1 MHMSNNLENRNP
13 WYARLYILLFIWVA
27 AGLFTG
33 WKQYS
38 LSEVNSHIN
47 NFQIFRASFGHFF
60 RGIPLYPL
68 YPQEYFDL
76 YLYGPAFAILM
87 APFAYLPLGWSVVL
101 WNGLNAGMLCWAVWN
116 LPLDRMKRAAILWII
131 LNSTITALLNTQFH
145 ALCVAMILWSYIFLQ
160 RGKLGW
166 SALLI
171 VLGIFIKFYGVVG
184 LAFFFFTKER
194 IRYAGYLVSWLVA
207 VFAFP
212 FFFGGFSYTW
222 QCYYEWMEV
231 LSHKNT
237 LNVDILNLRTD
248 VCVMGMFRRIT
259 GDGTLSNLWFLIPS
273 LVLSAWVYFQP
284 KKWTHV
290 DFQLRIMALVLI
302 YLMLA
307 STGTESPTLIMAF
320 PGVGIWFMLGE
331 KSKGRWALFVLTILI
346 SSFSPTDLFPKFIRE
361 EYVNRYALMILPLFG
376 VWLSL
381 LWDLR
386 KPVQVD

>member
-1 MHMSNNLENRNP
+1 MSVKSANRNP
-13 WYARLYILLFIWVA
+13 WYARFYVLLFIWVG
-27 AGLFTG
+27 AGIFTG

-47 NFQIFRASFGHFF
+47 NFQIFRASFGHFVQ
-60 RGIPLYPL
+60 GMHLYPL
-68 YPQEYFDL
+68 YPREYFDL

-87 APFAYLPLGWSVVL
+87 APFAYLPLGWSVVV
-101 WNGLNAGMLCWAVWN
+101 WNALNAGMLFWAVWN
-116 LPLDRMKRAAILWII
+116 LPLVQKQRAWILWII

-145 ALCVAMILWSYIFLQ
+145 ALCVAMILWSYILMQ

-171 VLGIFIKFYGVVG
+171 ALGVFIKFYGIVG

-194 IRYAGYLVSWLVA
+194 FRYAAYLLFWFVV
-207 VFAFP
+207 VFLFP
-212 FFFGGFSYTW
+212 FLFGGWDYTW
-222 QCYYEWMEV
+222 QCYQEWMEV

-237 LNVDILNLRTD
+237 LNVDIRNLRTD

-259 GDGTLSNLWFLIPS
+259 GDGTLSNSWFLIPS
-273 LVLSAWVYFQP
+273 LLLSAWVYFQP
-284 KKWTHV
+284 KKWFHV
-290 DFQLRIMALVLI
+290 DFQLRLMALVLI

-320 PGVGIWFMLGE
+320 PGVGLWFVLGE
-331 KSKGRWALFVLTILI
+331 KSRGRWILFVITLLI
-346 SSFSPTDLFPKFIRE
+346 SSFSPTDLFPRFLRE
-361 EYVNRYALMILPLFG
+361 AYVNRYALMILPLFV

-386 KPVQVD
+386 KPLQED